1 MLGSVTLTTMLS
13 SMQVN
18 YLLWRLLTNLPPIC
32 STDIQTQSQCLLN
45 PNQPPAL
52 PTMNL
57 WPGPSNQ
64 PEATCFLAAAPE
76 ESLTA
81 PCLRQ
86 LDSKPYLFFI
96 WLHCAACGI
105 LVPRPGIELMLPG
118 AEAQSPDHWTKGI
131 SRTQNLEEVEG
142 GEVGC
147 SASSSSILSQST
159 AFFFN
164 CSIIALQCH
173 VETNPTLSYFLLCI
187 DFLW

>member
-1 MLGSVTLTTMLS
+1 MFDRHTDPVTVLA
-13 SMQVN
+13 
-18 YLLWRLLTNLPPIC
+18 
-32 STDIQTQSQCLLN
+32 QSQ
-45 PNQPPAL
+45 PAPRSAHHRTFDLALVTSLRL
-52 PTMNL
+52 P
-57 WPGPSNQ
+57 
-64 PEATCFLAAAPE
+64 CFLAAAPE

-118 AEAQSPDHWTKGI
+118 AEAQSPDHWMKGV
-131 SRTQNLEEVEG
+131 SGTRNLEEVEG

-159 AFFFN
+159 AFFL
-164 CSIIALQCH
+164 IA
-173 VETNPTLSYFLLCI
+173 V
-187 DFLW
+187 